1 MEMTGRLTNNAAVKQ
16 TKTGKE
22 LVSFSIAMNDSYRAK
37 GSSKATKIVTYVD
50 CAYWRSTAVAP
61 LLTKGTIVTLSGR
74 IGVNAWKNAEGEA
87 RGQITCNVNEI
98 KLQGG
103 GAKSVAVVTAN
114 DTGTATT
121 GAAAYKDDLPF

>member
-1 MEMTGRLTNNAAVKQ
+1 MEMTGRLTKNAAVKQ

-37 GSSKATKIVTYVD
+37 GSSEVTKMVTYVD
-50 CAYWRSTAVAP
+50 CAYWRSTSVAP
-61 LLTKGTIVTLSGR
+61 LLTKGTIVTILGR
-74 IGVNAWKNAEGEA
+74 IGVNAWNNAEGEA

-103 GAKSVAVVTAN
+103 GAKPAAVVIGN
-114 DTGTATT
+114 DTQTATT
-121 GAAAYKDDLPF
+121 AAAAYNDDLPF

>member
-1 MEMTGRLTNNAAVKQ
+1 MEMTGRLTANAAVKQ

-22 LVSFSIAMNDSYRAK
+22 LVSFSIAMNDNYRAK
-37 GSSKATKIVTYVD
+37 GSSEVTKIVTYVD

-74 IGVNAWKNAEGEA
+74 IGVNAWNNAEGEA

-103 GAKSVAVVTAN
+103 GAKFAAVATGS
-114 DTGTATT
+114 DTGTTTTRATPYT
-121 GAAAYKDDLPF
+121 DDLPF